1 MYPLLQTLI
10 YTLIFLIIG
19 EVIAYFSY
27 LAKVKE
33 K

>member
-1 MYPLLQTLI
+1 MYPLLQTMIWTLVFTIFGLI
-10 YTLIFLIIG
+10 
-19 EVIAYFSY
+19 IAYFDY